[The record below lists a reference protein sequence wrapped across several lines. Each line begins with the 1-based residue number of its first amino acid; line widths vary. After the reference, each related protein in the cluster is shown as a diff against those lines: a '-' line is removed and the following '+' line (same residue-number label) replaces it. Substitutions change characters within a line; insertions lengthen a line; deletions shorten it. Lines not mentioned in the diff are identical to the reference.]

1 MFSHVSSR
9 GGAGYVHGMGILGVG
24 MPGVGISRVGLGMS
38 RGWVPSSGREIS
50 SRTHRPL
57 LDMKPGIPWDMVGK
71 RVVSIL
77 LECFLVQSANGEGNC
92 NYINLHI

>member
-24 MPGVGISRVGLGMS
+24 IPGVGISRVGLGMS

-50 SRTHRPL
+50 SRTHRPI
-57 LDMKPGIPWDMVGK
+57 LDMKPGIPCDYGWQTGGK
-71 RVVSIL
+71 HPTGMLS
-77 LECFLVQSANGEGNC
+77 CSKC
-92 NYINLHI
+92 KW

>member
-1 MFSHVSSR
+1 MFSQVSSR
-9 GGAGYVHGMGILGVG
+9 GGAGYVHGMSILGVG

-38 RGWVPSSGREIS
+38 RGWVPTPIHEIS
-50 SRTHRPL
+50 SRTHRSL
-57 LDMKPGIPWDMVGK
+57 LEMKPGIPWNMVGK
-71 RVVSIL
+71 RVASIR